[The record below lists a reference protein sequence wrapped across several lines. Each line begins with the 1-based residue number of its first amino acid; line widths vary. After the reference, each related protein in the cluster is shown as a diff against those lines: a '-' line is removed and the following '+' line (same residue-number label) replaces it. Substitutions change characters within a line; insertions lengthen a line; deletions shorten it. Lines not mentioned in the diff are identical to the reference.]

1 MYGEIANVIK
11 RTAGK
16 NTYYFGS
23 LSSDKGKLATF
34 VPVIEESE
42 TFLNQNTDQGYQRP
56 GTKSRMNKFKRYLAE
71 NPDRLVPPV
80 ILSARGEWKFH
91 GYDDEGSGNVG
102 KLKLE
107 GKAAIIDG
115 QHRMGGLVA
124 LFDETGEARPIDFI
138 CFADLTRD
146 EEIDEFTTINGEQ
159 KGVPK
164 ALNTFLQGEEDAR
177 LAWDLNETDE
187 SPFKGKIYRTR
198 GDSHTYFA
206 LHSIAKNIK
215 RTFDHG
221 AFETNLD
228 YDQKLEVLI
237 EYWKLIAKHNP
248 DAWADMSVAKREQKM
263 KLAELTGNIAWSLV
277 APQILIKG
285 WAPSTG
291 TVNWKVIDDV
301 VSFVSSD
308 VDWNKSGEYEG
319 LTGEVGGRRIA
330 RQLESILT
338 HYDE

>member
-1 MYGEIANVIK
+1 MIGEIDNVIK

-16 NTYYFGS
+16 NTYFFGT
-23 LSSDKGKLATF
+23 LSSDKAKIATF

-71 NPDRLVPPV
+71 NPNRLVPPV
-80 ILSARGEWKFH
+80 ILSARNQWKF
-91 GYDDEGSGNVG
+91 EGSGDVG
-102 KLKLE
+102 KLSLL

-124 LFDETGEARPIDFI
+124 LFDETDEARPIDFI
-138 CFADLTRD
+138 CFANLTRD

-159 KGVPK
+159 RGVPK
-164 ALNTFLQGEEDAR
+164 ALNTFLKGEEDS
-177 LAWDLNETDE
+177 LLGWDLNETEE
-187 SPFKGKIYRTR
+187 SPLKGKIFRTK
-198 GDSHTYFA
+198 GDSHTYYA

-221 AFETNLD
+221 AFEATLE

-248 DAWADMSVAKREQKM
+248 AAWADMSVAKRAQKM

-291 TVNWKVIDDV
+291 TFNWKVIDDV
-301 VSFVSSD
+301 VGYVSSD
-308 VDWNKSGEYEG
+308 VDWSKDGEYQG

-330 RQLESILT
+330 KQLESILA